1 MSVAMHGLSGRLMGV
16 EKASNELSW
25 REKAKFSRTTKKK
38 KKKKGGS
45 TDGPIYIYI
54 YLPDEAPSLVSL

>member
-38 KKKKGGS
+38 KKKRGVALMGQ
-45 TDGPIYIYI
+45 YIYI